1 MASIL
6 AGGLTMA
13 ASGAHGQSIEG
24 FPPSQHQRVTSVTA
38 AALQLL
44 TEWLGPPRV
53 ASVTV
58 RGVAAT
64 RQSAETEQPGVVVV
78 PIRWLIFERDRSLER
93 DVIMGLTR
101 QFWRQNAPATPFEQ
115 GLVLYTAARA
125 IHHLLEGSNFAT
137 VRFFGGLIPFPL
149 RSVLMSP
156 PVADPRPRAWPF
168 DDVPADA
175 GVLRIV
181 RGLQTLERYVGW
193 PTMAQ
198 TLAAMRTTH
207 QDAVDANAFA
217 STLSTVRGT
226 DVTALV
232 LECFRLDAVFDY
244 AIANVQSSA
253 SGDGLYETSL
263 TIVRPGSGIFEVAGE
278 GHHERSMPV
287 LVRFADGTELRDWFD
302 GAAPSS
308 TLVYTAKSPVV
319 QAAVDPEMMLL
330 LDVNRTNNT
339 SASASPIRPL
349 GIRLAL
355 NWMSWLQQTM
365 LAYTAL
371 V

>member
-1 MASIL
+1 
-6 AGGLTMA
+6 MA

-24 FPPSQHQRVTSVTA
+24 FPPSQHERVTNVTGV
-38 AALQLL
+38 ALTLL
-44 TEWLGPPRV
+44 TEWLGPPPLTIV
-53 ASVTV
+53 AV

-64 RQSAETEQPGVVVV
+64 RQSVATAQTGVVEV
-78 PIRWLIFERDRSLER
+78 PVRWLILERDRSLER
-93 DVIMGLTR
+93 DVITGLTG
-101 QFWRQNAPATPFEQ
+101 QFWLRNAPATSFER

-125 IHHLLEGSNFAT
+125 IHQLLEGSNFAT

-168 DDVPADA
+168 DHSPADA

-198 TLAAMRTTH
+198 TLATMRTTRENAL
-207 QDAVDANAFA
+207 DAGVLA

-232 LECFRLDAVFDY
+232 RECFRSDAVFDY
-244 AIANVQSSA
+244 SIANVQSST
-253 SGDGLYETSL
+253 SGDGLHETSL
-263 TIVRPGSGIFEVAGE
+263 TLVRPGSGIFEVAGE
-278 GHHERSMPV
+278 GDRERSMP
-287 LVRFADGTELRDWFD
+287 LLIRFADGPELRDWFD

-308 TLVYTAKSPVV
+308 TMVLTAKSPVV

-339 SASASPIRPL
+339 VASAAPIRPL

-355 NWMSWLQQTM
+355 HWMSWLQHTM

>member
-1 MASIL
+1 
-6 AGGLTMA
+6 MA
-13 ASGAHGQSIEG
+13 ASGVHGQSIEG
-24 FPPSQHQRVTSVTA
+24 FPPSQHERVTNVTGV
-38 AALQLL
+38 ALQLL
-44 TEWLGPPRV
+44 TEWLGPPRFTII
-53 ASVTV
+53 AV

-64 RQSAETEQPGVVVV
+64 HQSVATAPPGVVVV

-93 DVIMGLTR
+93 DVITGLTR
-101 QFWRQNAPATPFEQ
+101 QFWLRNAPATPFEQ
-115 GLVLYTAARA
+115 ALVLYTAARA

-168 DDVPADA
+168 DEWPADA
-175 GVLRIV
+175 QVGRIV
-181 RGLQTLERYVGW
+181 RGLQTLERYAGW

-198 TLAAMRTTH
+198 ALASMRATH
-207 QDAVDANAFA
+207 PGALDAGVFA
-217 STLSTVRGT
+217 ATLSAARGA
-226 DVTALV
+226 DVTSLV
-232 LECFRLDAVFDY
+232 DECFKSGAVFDY
-244 AIANVQSSA
+244 AIANVQSPSPA
-253 SGDGLYETSL
+253 DGLFETSL
-263 TIVRPGSGIFEVAGE
+263 TVVRLGSGIFEVAGE
-278 GHHERSMPV
+278 GDRERSMPV

-308 TLVYTAKSPVV
+308 TMVYTAKSPVV

-339 SASASPIRPL
+339 LASASPIRPL

-355 NWMSWLQQTM
+355 HWMSWLQHTM

>member
-1 MASIL
+1 
-6 AGGLTMA
+6 MA
-13 ASGAHGQSIEG
+13 ASRAHGQSIEG
-24 FPPSQHQRVTSVTA
+24 FPPSQQERVTNVTR

-44 TEWLGPPRV
+44 TEWLGPPRFTTI
-53 ASVTV
+53 TV
-58 RGVAAT
+58 RGGAALQQSVATA
-64 RQSAETEQPGVVVV
+64 QPRVIVV
-78 PIRWLIFERDRSLER
+78 PVRWLVFERDRSLER
-93 DVIMGLTR
+93 DVIAGVSR
-101 QFWRQNAPATPFEQ
+101 QFWLRNAPATPFEQ

-125 IHHLLEGSNFAT
+125 IHHRLERSNFAT

-156 PVADPRPRAWPF
+156 PVADPRPRAWPL
-168 DDVPADA
+168 DQWPADA
-175 GVLRIV
+175 EVLRIV

-198 TLAAMRTTH
+198 VLTTVRAT
-207 QDAVDANAFA
+207 QVGALDANVFA

-232 LECFRLDAVFDY
+232 RECFRSDAVFDY

-253 SGDGLYETSL
+253 AGEGLREISL
-263 TIVRPGSGIFEVAGE
+263 TLVRQGSGIFEVAGE
-278 GHHERSMPV
+278 GDRERSVPV

-302 GAAPSS
+302 GAVPSS
-308 TLVYTAKSPVV
+308 TMVYTAKSPVV
-319 QAAVDPEMMLL
+319 QVAVDPEIMLL
-330 LDVNRTNNT
+330 LDVNRANNT
-339 SASASPIRPL
+339 FTTMSSTRPL

-355 NWMSWLQQTM
+355 HWMSWLQHTM